1 MQPLYL
7 LWGLLLCS
15 RATWGDVIVGAGT
28 TLPTPVYTD
37 AQFAYCFVN
46 RDVELQFY
54 ASESQAGIC
63 RIESAAD
70 ECDPS
75 DTRAPS
81 NLDFAASTAILN
93 QSDYDKYP
101 DLQMYPVLATAIVPV
116 YNLKG
121 VQSLVLS
128 KTALAQI
135 FSGQITTWDDSRIT
149 ANNPNFSH
157 WNIPANQKIQ
167 VVVRQESSDITMV
180 FKSAMSAFSTSFVN
194 YVDVSPSPTW
204 GNLNFTKVEGYEAVN
219 SYLLL
224 NSWTISYSVLKY
236 AIDANLP
243 RALILKGSNII
254 VEASLKSTTFAVLEM
269 GLDFGNNGDN
279 ESRLTADLNNARGVN
294 AWPIA
299 TYTYVVLRKSTLR
312 AGATCDTV
320 RQTVAFWQWFLTADV
335 IQSLAESHYFA
346 QPPKV
351 VRDIV
356 VGRLVSDVTCLG
368 QLVFQA
374 VTSQVMAM
382 GETSVAGVLQALQE
396 VYATIDP
403 QMALQYTEGTLN
415 TSSAVAAALTTN
427 HFVAVRQRSLAP
439 AKGAETL
446 LFAGVALVVITQYD
460 LVLNLATLVRI
471 LEGNITTWLHPDL
484 VALNPNGILDSTGNA
499 ITDPSQRIILLNG
512 PTSVSVGFQALMRAY
527 SPGFVG
533 KALKAA
539 YQLHTEEQLQI
550 VVAGMA
556 YTLSVTM
563 SSTESSSRT
572 KFASLQRPE
581 GVAVSPTPQSILACA
596 SSAKYTAAAG
606 LDLGTSSDSSCYPLS
621 DVVYLIVRMP
631 ECSNVSDD
639 SVDAEAVEFLAWA
652 FGDNSTA
659 AAMEGQ
665 GLALLTNVSPAIR
678 AANAQALAA
687 LSCTSTAATD
697 TSSSNI
703 VPIVVGACVGAFFFI
718 AIPVAW
724 YVWKSTRDMRAL
736 RKQFS
741 DVKVAEECAEAI
753 ACFDLEAVSWLAGL
767 TKPSKIQL
775 AFLHIVNLLV
785 EVKPF
790 IPDQLLAQLQAAKRG
805 EDLPKPEEKQHRRS
819 RRDTAGDDQT
829 VATSQSQSS
838 LRSSLNSGRSVFV
851 RNDSSKAPGTV
862 NSEGSSGPRRGRG
875 VRGGSSNPNTLPGH
889 QAVDRYRRTCTYMY
903 VRFVL
908 TSGWE
913 ADHLGQVA
921 TTVAAHVVTLAKAH
935 GATIDKVTYDTVALH
950 WNVSGQS
957 AGAPLKAT
965 ALAMELACIAQIL
978 PPEVQGNLRLLV
990 GIGHG
995 RCTIATVSAAGQRF
1009 FVVGGVEVSNAV
1021 EAVMREVAVPLDCSV
1036 LLSASVQ
1043 QEIKYGFRC
1052 SPRLWYRDVLF
1063 WEPVEQRN
1071 GCKLDDEWMYQI
1083 QRMKTTTPPWTSA
1096 AP

>member
-484 VALNPNGILDSTGNA
+484 VALNPSLNSS
-499 ITDPSQRIILLNG
+499 ITNSSQQIILLNG
-512 PTSVSVGFQALMRAY
+512 PMSYFDSFTDSMRRY
-527 SPGFVG
+527 SPNFTGH
-533 KALKAA
+533 ALQAA
-539 YQLHTEEQLQI
+539 QAFDSEDQLRI
-550 VVAGMA
+550 MVAGTPWSLA
-556 YTLSVTM
+556 VT
-563 SSTESSSRT
+563 SSNGEFSSLIQ
-572 KFASLQRPE
+572 FASLQRSP
-581 GVAVSPTPQSILACA
+581 GVVVAPSPDSIMACA
-596 SSAKYTAAAG
+596 SSATFSPTDG
-606 LDLGTSSDSSCYPLS
+606 LDVRNSLDDACYPLS
-621 DVVYLIVRMP
+621 DPVYLIVQTP
-631 ECSNVSDD
+631 QCHSNSAQLGD
-639 SVDAEAVEFLAWA
+639 SQAQAAAFLAWV
-652 FGDNSTA
+652 FGDESVVPA
-659 AAMEGQ
+659 FESE
-665 GLALLTNVSPAIR
+665 GLAVFINLSLAVKE
-678 AANAQALAA
+678 ANAAA
-687 LSCTSTAATD
+687 LSSLSCKLTIGSST
-697 TSSSNI
+697 NI
-703 VPIVVGACVGAFFFI
+703 APIVAGVCVGAFFLI
-718 AIPVAW
+718 AIPAAW
-724 YVWKSTRDMRAL
+724 YVWRSTREMRAL

-741 DVKVAEECAEAI
+741 DVKVAEDCAEAI
-753 ACFDLEAVSWLAGL
+753 ACFDLDTVSWLATL
-767 TKPSKIQL
+767 PKPSKIQL
-775 AFLHIVNLLV
+775 AFLKIVNLLV

-790 IPDQLLAQLQAAKRG
+790 IPDQLLAQLQAAKGG
-805 EDLPKPEEKQHRRS
+805 EELLKPEEKRQRV
-819 RRDTAGDDQT
+819 RRDSDGMTL
-829 VATSQSQSS
+829 ATTQSHKSIPSS
-838 LRSSLNSGRSVFV
+838 LYSGSSSVFA
-851 RNDSSKAPGTV
+851 RSDSNKQMNSKQPTV
-862 NSEGSSGPRRGRG
+862 VSDGSGVQRRPARAHPQN
-875 VRGGSSNPNTLPGH
+875 GG
-889 QAVDRYRRTCTYMY
+889 QAMERCRRTCTYMY

-908 TSGWE
+908 NVDPE
-913 ADHLGQVA
+913 EDKLGQLA
-921 TTVAAHVVTLAKAH
+921 TTVAAQVVTLAKAH